1 MIFLLW
7 IYNNV
12 QHVVWTLFLVRMF
25 LSKKISIFFFWLELF
40 LETENSWN
48 SRITENKSSFFLNWN
63 NIVKKLS

>member
-12 QHVVWTLFLVRMF
+12 QHVVWTLFLVRSI
-25 LSKKISIFFFWLELF
+25 LSKKISNFLLELF
-40 LETENSWN
+40 LETEN